1 MSKQNLG
8 DTIIR
13 NAAELFRKQGYKA
26 TSIKQIANA
35 SDCTTAALYYYF
47 EGGKAEILETV
58 MQRMAPDQLLPE
70 EKRALPDTLA
80 EFFEI
85 RTNLMKSNMPQLA
98 ERVRWLLMEL
108 ANLSEEDKAPFQR
121 QLLGIQAEMQ
131 KSLGAYVE
139 DETLARQVSWVMFC
153 SMFGYQ
159 QLVVMMGLQDES
171 GLDPDNYVEA
181 VRNVIF
187 KDLLH
192 LEKRVDH
199 E

>member
-1 MSKQNLG
+1 MTKQNLG
-8 DTIIR
+8 DTIIQ
-13 NAAELFRKQGYKA
+13 NAAQLFRKQGYKA

-47 EGGKAEILETV
+47 EGGKAEILEHV
-58 MQRMAPDQLLPE
+58 MKRLAPDNLILE
-70 EKRALPDTLA
+70 EKPVLPDTLA

-85 RTNLMKSNMPQLA
+85 RTNLMKGNMPILA

-108 ANLSEEDKAPFQR
+108 VNLSEEDKAPFQR
-121 QLLGIQAEMQ
+121 HLLSIQAEMQ

-139 DETLARQVSWVMFC
+139 DETLANQVSWVMFC

-159 QLVVMMGLQDES
+159 QLVVMMGLQEAS
-171 GLDPDNYVEA
+171 GLDPDNYLEA

-187 KDLLH
+187 KDLMDLK
-192 LEKRVDH
+192 KRPDV